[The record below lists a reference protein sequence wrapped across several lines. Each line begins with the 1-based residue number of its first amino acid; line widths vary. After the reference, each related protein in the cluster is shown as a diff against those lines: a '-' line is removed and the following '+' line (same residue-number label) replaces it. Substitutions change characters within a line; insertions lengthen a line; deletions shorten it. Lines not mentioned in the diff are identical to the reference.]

1 MKKNRPPL
9 RHSELA
15 RLRVPGMD
23 TSVLAAIDAVE
34 AAEAE
39 NVATMRDRYA
49 SATDLEIDPFTTASA
64 AIIPEN

>member
-1 MKKNRPPL
+1 MKKSRPPL

-23 TSVLAAIDAVE
+23 ASVLAAIDAVE

-39 NVATMRDRYA
+39 SMAPIRQRYA
-49 SATDLEIDPFTTASA
+49 SAAEREIDPFTTANA